1 MVEGEEEGE
10 ERGPDFEARGSGVNS
25 NVYWVA
31 DSSLSEWT
39 QLPDLEPKDIQ
50 AARSIKVLFTGE
62 LEHEIIT
69 NPFFFGKEKHYLRAQ
84 IARISHGTTVIPN
97 GLFKLGEAEE
107 EGGPQLEI
115 ENMDPENEE
124 DHFKQPE
131 TEDQSL
137 LNNWLHHPKSILLN
151 NRTGHLEPTLEEGDE
166 REPAEVLKEIIKKDP
181 YDARLKPITEDSKID
196 SSCSWKVSL
205 FGAKTRQAV
214 FGKMGKTSS
223 EHYGIVVLKSL
234 RWPGSVTCWK
244 GTTQYQIYVG
254 DGLKNEECTYFP
266 VYPPTIPQDPV
277 DLDEQPEPTPL
288 EAPPAEEEGEQ
299 EEAKED

>member
-1 MVEGEEEGE
+1 
-10 ERGPDFEARGSGVNS
+10 
-25 NVYWVA
+25 
-31 DSSLSEWT
+31 
-39 QLPDLEPKDIQ
+39 
-50 AARSIKVLFTGE
+50 
-62 LEHEIIT
+62 
-69 NPFFFGKEKHYLRAQ
+69 
-84 IARISHGTTVIPN
+84 
-97 GLFKLGEAEE
+97 
-107 EGGPQLEI
+107 
-115 ENMDPENEE
+115 MDPENEE

-131 TEDQSL
+131 TEDQTS

-181 YDARLKPITEDSKID
+181 YEARLKPITEDSKID
-196 SSCSWKVSL
+196 SSSSWKVSL
-205 FGAKTRQAV
+205 FGTKTRQAV
-214 FGKMGKTSS
+214 FGKMGKISS

-266 VYPPTIPQDPV
+266 VYPPTIPEDPI